1 MITRIHNILKI
12 TKERGVY
19 EMKEAYPVLIK
30 QCGKDYLV
38 YVPDL
43 ELYTEGKSMADAME
57 MARDAI
63 GLKGVDYIKDATTL
77 PAPSN
82 ATEAIRKAKEEADED
97 FDYSDGVLT
106 LVDVDFEEYRRRM
119 RNRAVKKNCTI
130 PYWMSEEADKRG
142 ANYSRLLQEALL
154 AFLGGTQGAN
164 K

>member
-1 MITRIHNILKI
+1 
-12 TKERGVY
+12 
-19 EMKEAYPVLIK
+19 MKEAYPVLIK

-43 ELYTEGKSMADAME
+43 ELYTEGKSMAEAME

-63 GLKGVDYIKDATTL
+63 GLKGVDYMKDTKTL
-77 PAPSN
+77 PEPSN
-82 ATEAIRKAKEEADED
+82 ATEAINKAKEEADED
-97 FDYSDGVLT
+97 FDYSDGILT

-142 ANYSRLLQEALL
+142 VNYSRLLQEALL
-154 AFLGGTQGAN
+154 AFLGGTQGVN
-164 K
+164 N

>member
-1 MITRIHNILKI
+1 M
-12 TKERGVY
+12 
-19 EMKEAYPVLIK
+19 IK

-63 GLKGVDYIKDATTL
+63 GLKGVDYMEDSRPL
-77 PAPSN
+77 PEPSN
-82 ATEAIRKAKEEADED
+82 ATQVLQKAKEEADEE

-106 LVDVDFEEYRRRM
+106 LVDVDFEEYRKRM

-142 ANYSRLLQEALL
+142 VNYSRLLQEALL

-164 K
+164 N

>member
-1 MITRIHNILKI
+1 
-12 TKERGVY
+12 
-19 EMKEAYPVLIK
+19 MKEVYPVLIK

-43 ELYTEGKSMADAME
+43 ELYTEGKSMAEAME

-63 GLKGVDYIKDATTL
+63 GLKGIDYIKDSKPL
-77 PAPSN
+77 PEPSN
-82 ATEAIRKAKEEADED
+82 TTKVLQKAKEEADEE

-106 LVDVDFEEYRRRM
+106 LVDVDFEEYRKRM

-142 ANYSRLLQEALL
+142 VNYSRLLQEALL
-154 AFLGGTQGAN
+154 AFLGGTQGVN
-164 K
+164 N

>member
-1 MITRIHNILKI
+1 MTTCFHNILKI

-57 MARDAI
+57 TI
-63 GLKGVDYIKDATTL
+63 
-77 PAPSN
+77 N
-82 ATEAIRKAKEEADED
+82 KAKEEADED

-142 ANYSRLLQEALL
+142 VNYSRLLQEALL

-164 K
+164 N